1 MYSRI
6 IEDILE
12 RFASVETMILGDVT
26 YGACCIDDFT
36 SSALQCD
43 FLIHYGH
50 SCLIPIHE
58 MNAEYYQRI
67 LYVFVQIAINP
78 IHLAT
83 TIALNFDPLNGFKS
97 KKMVIAGTIQFVSIL
112 PNTAHRLC
120 TEHGFTGFE
129 GAIWRGYRLYFV
141 CEQ

>member
-1 MYSRI
+1 MYSCI
-6 IEDILE
+6 IADILE

-97 KKMVIAGTIQFVSIL
+97 KKDSDCGHHSISIHFVQYHSYSSFFCRFC
-112 PNTAHRLC
+112 HV
-120 TEHGFTGFE
+120 F
-129 GAIWRGYRLYFV
+129 
-141 CEQ
+141 